1 MNIKMIFGL
10 SIFSLMFNN
19 LFAQNTISGTVTEA
33 DTGLSLPGASVY
45 IQGLKRGAITDI
57 NGYYKLESLKSGD
70 YLFEVSF
77 SNYKT
82 LSYKLAIAKDTVIDF
97 VLTPSVTELSEI
109 IITGVTR
116 STERKRSPITIQTIG
131 QDVFNQNS
139 ATNLVDGLKT
149 VPGVSQI
156 TTGASISKPVIR
168 GLGFNRVLTLN
179 NGIRQEGQQWGGE
192 HGIEIDEYSIE
203 RVEIVKG
210 PGSLVYG
217 SGGIAGVLNFLSPRA
232 LAIGESETRL
242 VTNYQ
247 SNNNLLGYS
256 LSNRGSKE
264 GFQWLGQFSNKWAGD
279 YRNKYDGNVY
289 NSGFN
294 EFNGK
299 FFAGID
305 RSWGHSH
312 LTLSSFN
319 ANLGIVEGER
329 DVFGNFVFE
338 DEEGNTVSA
347 TDADSKGYKIGFP
360 YQIVNHFS
368 AISNNYFILKKGTIQ
383 ADLGFQNNRR
393 REFEEPETPDEADLY
408 LSLNT
413 ITYNVRY
420 NLENIKGWEM
430 TVGLNGM
437 QQMNL
442 NKGEEFL
449 IPDYSLFD
457 LGGFAF
463 VQKTFN
469 KFTFAGGIR
478 FDNRFLN
485 ARELYL
491 ADDEVVPSS
500 YPGAEQRFGAI
511 KKNFNGLSGSVGLSY
526 SPSKSSTFKLNL
538 SRGFRAPNIAELA
551 SNGVHEG
558 TFRYEV
564 GNPYLKSESS
574 NQIDIGYYL
583 DLEHVTFELTPF
595 VNLVNR
601 YVFIQRLEGDPI
613 PGNTVPVYEFTS
625 GNATL
630 YGGEVYIDFHP
641 HPLDWLHIANSF
653 SYVEG
658 VQNKEA
664 DSTKYLPSIP
674 APKYRGEVKAAF
686 NNTGKTLSNT
696 YIKFGVDHYFKQDKI
711 FSAYETETTTSG
723 YTLLSVGVGAD
734 IKAFGKNDFI
744 SLYIS
749 GENLADVSYQNH
761 LSRLKYTDTNPIT
774 DRRGVFN
781 MGRNISVKLILKI

>member
-1 MNIKMIFGL
+1 MQIKIIFGL
-10 SIFSLMFNN
+10 SLLLLISSGLH
-19 LFAQNTISGTVTEA
+19 AQNTISGNVSETG
-33 DTGLSLPGASVY
+33 TGLGLPGASIY
-45 IQGLKRGAITDI
+45 IQDLKRGVIADV
-57 NGYYKLESLKSGD
+57 NGDYKLENLKSGD
-70 YLFEVSF
+70 YLFEISF

-82 LSYKLAIAKDTVIDF
+82 LSYQLTISKDTVVDF
-97 VLTPSVTELSEI
+97 VLTPAVTELSEV

-116 STERKRSPITIQTIG
+116 STERKRSPIIIQAIG

-139 ATNLVDGLKT
+139 STNLIDGLKT

-179 NGIRQEGQQWGGE
+179 NGIRQEGQQWGSE
-192 HGIEIDEYSIE
+192 HGIEIDEFSID

-232 LAIGESETRL
+232 LAVGESETRL

-256 LSNRGSKE
+256 LSNRGTKK

-279 YRNKYDGNVY
+279 YKNKFDNKVY

-299 FFAGID
+299 FFAGINKT
-305 RSWGHSH
+305 WGHSH
-312 LTLSSFN
+312 LTVSSFN
-319 ANLGIVEGER
+319 AKLGIVEGER
-329 DVFGNFVFE
+329 DALGNFTFE
-338 DEEGNTVSA
+338 DKEGNTVSA
-347 TDADSKGYKIGFP
+347 TDADYKGYKIGVP
-360 YQIVNHFS
+360 YQMVNHFS

-393 REFEEPETPDEADLY
+393 REFEEADSPDEAELY

-413 ITYNVRY
+413 VTYNVRY

-437 QQMNL
+437 QQMNK

-449 IPDYSLFD
+449 IPDYTLFD
-457 LGGFAF
+457 IGGFAF
-463 VQKTFN
+463 AQKTF
-469 KFTFAGGIR
+469 KKITLAGGVR
-478 FDNRFLN
+478 FDTRLLN
-485 ARELYL
+485 SKSLYL
-491 ADDEVVPSS
+491 ADDEVVSS
-500 YPGAEQRFGAI
+500 THPGAEERFEAI
-511 KKNFNGLSGSVGLSY
+511 KKNFNGFSGSVGLSY
-526 SPSKSSTFKLNL
+526 SPTNSSTFKLNL
-538 SRGFRAPNIAELA
+538 SRGYRAPNIAELA

-564 GNPYLKSESS
+564 GNSNLKSENS
-574 NQIDIGYYL
+574 NQIDVGYYL
-583 DLEHVTFELTPF
+583 DLEHITFELTPF
-595 VNLVNR
+595 VNFVNR
-601 YVFIQRLEGDPI
+601 YVFIHRLEGNPV

-630 YGGEVYIDFHP
+630 YGGEVYLDFHP
-641 HPLDWLHIANSF
+641 HPLDWLHVANSF
-653 SYVEG
+653 SFVEG
-658 VQNKEA
+658 FQNKES

-674 APKYRGEVKAAF
+674 APKYRGELKAAF
-686 NNTGKTLSNT
+686 NKVGKIFSNS
-696 YIKFGVDHYFKQDKI
+696 YIKFGVDYYFKQDKI
-711 FSAYETETTTSG
+711 FSAYETETATPG
-723 YTLLSVGVGAD
+723 YTLLSVGIGTD
-734 IKAFGKNDFI
+734 IIAFGKEDFL
-744 SLYIS
+744 SVYLS
-749 GENLADVSYQNH
+749 AENLANVAYQNH
-761 LSRLKYTDTNPIT
+761 LSRLKYTDTNPVT
-774 DRRGVFN
+774 GREGVFN
-781 MGRNISVKLILKI
+781 KGRNISLKLIFKI